1 MSVQFDLFAT
11 TPRFDRFADLEAAL
25 RALTG
30 DPLEVE
36 GGRIVVYRGDPAA
49 RLMIVGEAPGAEE
62 DRLGQPFVGKSG
74 KLLDAILQ
82 SVGFD
87 PAVDVF
93 VTNSVFR
100 RPRDNR
106 KPTTE
111 EIEWYRP
118 WLLEIIRLVDPRI
131 ILLTGAV
138 ALQSVLD
145 ERRGITK
152 VRGEWFDWQGRRVMP
167 IFHPAYLLR
176 NPSSA
181 PGSPKRL
188 MWDDVRTV
196 RAAFDAFGTPA
207 TRADDGAPKEGDS

>member
-1 MSVQFDLFAT
+1 MSVQFDLFDG
-11 TPRFDRFADLEAAL
+11 PMRFASFTGLEASL
-25 RALTG
+25 LALTG
-30 DPLEVE
+30 DPLQVE
-36 GGRIVVYRGDPAA
+36 GGRIVVYRGSPKA

-62 DRLGQPFVGKSG
+62 DRLGKPFVGKSG

-87 PAVDVF
+87 PAEDIF

-106 KPTTE
+106 KPATD

-118 WLLEIIRLVDPRI
+118 WVMEIIRLIDPRI

-152 VRGEWFDWQGRRVMP
+152 IRGEWFDWEGRKVMP

-181 PGSPKRL
+181 EGSPKRL
-188 MWDDVRTV
+188 MWRDVQEV
-196 RAAFDAFGTPA
+196 RRVYDALGGSA
-207 TRADDGAPKEGDS
+207 GGRES

>member
-1 MSVQFDLFAT
+1 MSGQVDLFHA
-11 TPRFDRFADLEAAL
+11 PLRFGSFAELESAL
-25 RALTG
+25 LNLTG
-30 DPLEVE
+30 DPLEPE
-36 GGRIVVYRGDPAA
+36 GGRIVIYRGNPAA

-93 VTNSVFR
+93 VTNSAFR

-118 WLLEIIRLVDPRI
+118 WLTEIIRLIDPKV

-152 VRGEWFDWQGRRVMP
+152 VRGEWFDLDGRKVMP

-181 PGSPKRL
+181 EGSPKRL
-188 MWDDVRTV
+188 MWGDVQEV
-196 RAAFDAFGTPA
+196 RRVLDALDIRSASLRPPLEPQSD
-207 TRADDGAPKEGDS
+207 R

>member
-1 MSVQFDLFAT
+1 MSGQIDLLHAPQRFGSFAE
-11 TPRFDRFADLEAAL
+11 LEAAL
-25 RALTG
+25 LNLTG
-30 DPLEVE
+30 DPLEAE
-36 GGRIVVYRGDPAA
+36 GGRIVIYRGNPAA

-87 PAVDVF
+87 PAADIF
-93 VTNSVFR
+93 VTNSAFR
-100 RPRDNR
+100 RPHDNR

-118 WLLEIIRLVDPRI
+118 WLMEIIRVIDPVI

-152 VRGEWFDWQGRRVMP
+152 VRGDWFALDGRKVMP

-181 PGSPKRL
+181 EGSPKRL
-188 MWDDVRTV
+188 MWGDVQEV
-196 RAAFDAFGTPA
+196 RRVFDAL
-207 TRADDGAPKEGDS
+207 D

>member
-1 MSVQFDLFAT
+1 MSVQFDLFGPV
-11 TPRFDRFADLEAAL
+11 PRFERFGDLEAAL
-25 RALTG
+25 QALTG
-30 DPLEVE
+30 DPLEAE
-36 GGRIVVYRGDPAA
+36 GGRIVVFRGDPTA
-49 RLMIVGEAPGAEE
+49 RVLIVGEAPGAEE
-62 DRLGQPFVGKSG
+62 DRLGRPFVGKSG
-74 KLLDAILQ
+74 KLLDAILA

-118 WLLEIIRLVDPRI
+118 WLMEIIRLIDPPI
-131 ILLTGAV
+131 VLLTGAV

-152 VRGEWFDWQGRRVMP
+152 VRGEWFDWQGRQVMP

-176 NPSSA
+176 NPSSE

-188 MWDDVRTV
+188 MWDDIRTV
-196 RAAFDAFGTPA
+196 RAAFDARAAATP
-207 TRADDGAPKEGDS
+207 RVEDGAPLPGDP